1 MLKLTYRTLAL
12 LRQHSRALLAL
23 HLTITGVSVA
33 LLPSLVTAALAAIR
47 PLTGEAAITTA
58 GLIRFLTSPGGV
70 TWAAF
75 TLFVTVTII
84 VYQQAGIT
92 LIVAQNDQ
100 HPMKSIAR
108 ALFGV
113 VRRITGLTTL
123 ALLLTL
129 GHFLTALPFL
139 AAIIGASK
147 LLLHHYDPYLL
158 NLERPP
164 VLWWYGAFCLSMV
177 AALVAANGTLVVRW
191 SLAIPRLML
200 NGAKPVA
207 ALRSSYHLTRK
218 RSRHAAT
225 TLALGAAFTVAIPP
239 LITLIFN
246 ALATGIFQ
254 VLPDNRAYL
263 FPAVITLVGSYVL
276 VGLAV
281 TFLATSA
288 FGTLIMAYYEER
300 SGYPFKRPTPSVPED
315 ATALVRRAWVLE
327 AIVVAVV
334 LAQSYPII
342 SSLNHSTEVGITAHR
357 GNASLAPENTVSAI
371 RQAINDGSDY
381 IEIDVQLTADGVPV
395 LWHDTDMQRIFGLP
409 ERINDLSY
417 PQLRKLDAGS
427 WFSETFADERIAS
440 LAEAIEA
447 TRGKANLLV
456 DLKPN
461 RNEEALVNAVVTV
474 LQEKDAVEGTVI
486 AAADWP
492 ILERAKELDPNLR
505 TALLAQF
512 VVGPLW
518 QDRYD
523 ILGIRSNRASPA
535 MVARAHNAGNELF
548 VWTVNSPK
556 AMSRFIDMGVD
567 NIITDRPDV
576 LSQLLRK
583 RSEMTDSERL
593 ASMLHNWLR

>member
-1 MLKLTYRTLAL
+1 MLKLTSRTLAL
-12 LRQHSRALLAL
+12 LRQHSRPLLAL

-33 LLPSLVTAALAAIR
+33 LLPSLVAAALAAIR

-58 GLIRFLTSPGGV
+58 GLIRFLTSTGGI
-70 TWAAF
+70 TWAGF
-75 TLFVTVTII
+75 TMFVTVAII

-92 LIVAQNDQ
+92 LLVAQNDQ

-129 GHFLTALPFL
+129 AHFLTALPFL

-164 VLWWYGAFCLSMV
+164 VLWWYGAFCLAMV
-177 AALVAANGTLVVRW
+177 AGLVASNGTLIVRW

-200 NGAKPVA
+200 TGAKPVA

-218 RSRHAAT
+218 RSRDAAT
-225 TLALGAAFTVAIPP
+225 TLALGAALTVAIPP
-239 LITLIFN
+239 FITLIFN

-254 VLPDNRAYL
+254 ILPDNKVYL

-276 VGLAV
+276 IGLAV

-288 FGTLIMAYYEER
+288 FGTLVMAYYEER
-300 SGYPFKRPTPSVPED
+300 SDSSFKRSAPSAPKHA
-315 ATALVRRAWVLE
+315 ATLIRRAWVLE
-327 AIVVAVV
+327 AVVVAVV
-334 LAQSYPII
+334 LVQSYPII
-342 SSLNHSTEVGITAHR
+342 SSLNQSNEVGITAHR

-371 RQAINDGSDY
+371 QQAINDGSDY

-409 ERINDLSY
+409 ERINDL
-417 PQLRKLDAGS
+417 PFKQLRTLDAGS
-427 WFSETFADERIAS
+427 WFDETFADERIAT
-440 LAEAIEA
+440 LADAIEA

-461 RNEEALVNAVVTV
+461 RNEDALVNAVVKV
-474 LQEKDAVEGTVI
+474 LQENDAVEGTVI

-492 ILERAKELDPNLR
+492 VLERAKTLEPNLR

-523 ILGIRSNRASPA
+523 ILGIRANRASPA
-535 MVARAHNAGNELF
+535 MVARAHEAGNELF

-556 AMSRFIDMGVD
+556 EMARFIDMGVD
-567 NIITDRPDV
+567 NIITDRPNV
-576 LSQLLRK
+576 LSQLMER
-583 RSEMTDSERL
+583 RSKMDDAERL
-593 ASMLHNWLR
+593 ANRLRNWLR

>member
-1 MLKLTYRTLAL
+1 MLKLTSRTLAL
-12 LRQHSRALLAL
+12 LRQHSRPLLAL

-33 LLPSLVTAALAAIR
+33 LLPSLVAAALAAIR

-58 GLIRFLTSPGGV
+58 GLIRFLTSTGGI
-70 TWAAF
+70 TWAGF
-75 TLFVTVTII
+75 TMFITVAII
-84 VYQQAGIT
+84 VYQQAGIA
-92 LIVAQNDQ
+92 LVVAQNDQ

-113 VRRITGLTTL
+113 VRRITALTAL

-129 GHFLTALPFL
+129 AHLLTALPFL

-164 VLWWYGAFCLSMV
+164 VLWWYGAFCLATV
-177 AALVAANGTLVVRW
+177 AGLVVTNGTLIVRW

-200 NGAKPVA
+200 NDAKPVA

-225 TLALGAAFTVAIPP
+225 TLALGAALTVAVPP

-246 ALATGIFQ
+246 AFATGIFQ
-254 VLPDNRAYL
+254 VLPDNKAYL
-263 FPAVITLVGSYVL
+263 LPAVITLVGSYVL
-276 VGLAV
+276 IGLAV

-288 FGTLIMAYYEER
+288 FGTLVMAYYEER
-300 SGYPFKRPTPSVPED
+300 SGYPLIRPAPSAPKHAAV
-315 ATALVRRAWVLE
+315 LIRRAWVLE

-342 SSLNHSTEVGITAHR
+342 NSLNQSNEVGITAHR

-371 RQAINDGSDY
+371 QQAINDGSDY

-409 ERINDLSY
+409 ERINDL
-417 PQLRKLDAGS
+417 PFKQLRTLDAGS
-427 WFSETFADERIAS
+427 WFDAIFADERIAT

-461 RNEEALVNAVVTV
+461 RNEDALVNAVVKV
-474 LQEKDAVEGTVI
+474 LQENDAVEGTVI

-492 ILERAKELDPNLR
+492 ILERAKTLEPNLR

-512 VVGPLW
+512 VIGPLW

-535 MVARAHNAGNELF
+535 MVARAHEAGNELF
-548 VWTVNSPK
+548 VWTVNSPE
-556 AMSRFIDMGVD
+556 AMARFIDMGVD

-576 LSQLLRK
+576 LSQLLEK
-583 RSEMTDSERL
+583 QSEMTDGERL
-593 ASMLHNWLR
+593 ANRLRNWLR

>member
-1 MLKLTYRTLAL
+1 MLRLTYRTLAI
-12 LRQHSRALLAL
+12 LREYSRALLAL
-23 HLTITGVSVA
+23 HLTITGLSIA
-33 LLPSLVTAALAAIR
+33 ILPSLVTAALAAMR
-47 PLTGEAAITTA
+47 PLTGEAAITTS
-58 GLIRFLTSPGGV
+58 GLIRFLTSPGGG
-70 TWAAF
+70 TWAGF
-75 TLFVTVTII
+75 TMFVTVAIL

-92 LIVAQNDQ
+92 LIVSQNDQ
-100 HPMKSIAR
+100 HPMRAIAR

-113 VRRITGLTTL
+113 VRRITALTAL

-129 GHFLTALPFL
+129 AHLLTALPFL

-164 VLWWYGAFCLSMV
+164 VLWWYGTFCLAMV

-191 SLAIPRLML
+191 SLAIPRLIL
-200 NGAKPVA
+200 DDGKPLA

-225 TLALGAAFTVAIPP
+225 TLALGAALTIAMPP
-239 LITLIFN
+239 LITLIFSG
-246 ALATGIFQ
+246 LAGGIFQ
-254 VLPDNRAYL
+254 VLPNDKSYL
-263 FPAVITLVGSYVL
+263 LPAVITLVGSYVL
-276 VGLAV
+276 IGLAV
-281 TFLATSA
+281 TFLATAA
-288 FGTLIMAYYEER
+288 FGTLVMAYYEEL
-300 SGYPFKRPTPSVPED
+300 SGNPFKTPAPPAPKHAAV
-315 ATALVRRAWVLE
+315 LMRRAWVLE

-342 SSLNHSTEVGITAHR
+342 SSLNHSAEVGVTAHR

-381 IEIDVQLTADGVPV
+381 IEIDIQLTADGVPV

-409 ERINDLSY
+409 ERINDL
-417 PQLRKLDAGS
+417 PFTQLRQLDAGS
-427 WFSETFADERIAS
+427 WFSETFSDERIAS
-440 LAEAIEA
+440 LADAIEA
-447 TRGKANLLV
+447 TRGKANLLL

-461 RNEEALVNAVVTV
+461 RNEEALVNAVVNV
-474 LQEKDAVEGTVI
+474 LQENNAVTGTVI

-492 ILERAKELDPNLR
+492 ILEMAKSQEPNLR

-535 MVARAHNAGNELF
+535 MVARAHKAGNELF
-548 VWTVNSPK
+548 VWTVNSPE
-556 AMSRFIDMGVD
+556 AMARFIDMGVD

-576 LSQLLRK
+576 LSQLLKK
-583 RSEMTDSERL
+583 RSAMSDGERL
-593 ASMLHNWLR
+593 ASRLRNWLR